1 MCVRLVSIDAPEKN
15 LPFGQR
21 SRQTFSSIVAQCAVS
36 ITCRNADFYGPC
48 GLTWKAHKIMKAR

>member
-1 MCVRLVSIDAPEKN
+1 MCVRLVSIDATEKN

-36 ITCRNADFYGPC
+36 ITCRNADFYGPLL
-48 GLTWKAHKIMKAR
+48 GTVWPHMESA